1 MFSNERR
8 RLFLAPPLS
17 SVIIRYSPLSSVK
30 KDMREKTLFAKS
42 VFPRIQFIK
51 KSLTERQSLPPQPM
65 RLWVRRR
72 QQHNCVPVYR

>member
-30 KDMREKTLFAKS
+30 KGMRGKTLFAKN

-51 KSLTERQSLPPQPM
+51 KSFTSRQSLPPQPM
-65 RLWVRRR
+65 HLSAKQR